1 MTTHDHPTRS
11 RGRSLARLLLF
22 AGLLVLGPLT
32 DRGFGQ
38 VAFPAAPPVG
48 TFVVDDAKLMTPA
61 HRQEVDRIAGALNRE
76 RGYPVTVVTIRSLA
90 AQRAA
95 GYTIER
101 YAAEMLKTWSLD
113 ADRRGYGL
121 LLLVAAD
128 DRQARIEL
136 GSAWKGVHD
145 GRGRDVMDRLILPAF
160 RSGDLSRGI
169 VAGVQGF
176 DAMGRGLELPGE
188 GVLATLLSVVE
199 LPWWVIP
206 AGAAAVLVLV
216 GGVFSFRRSGRKGL
230 AWMVAGFVGGILLS
244 RALAWARG
252 GGDGDDSGDTGDSGA
267 DSVAEPA
274 QETGVTGKW

>member
-11 RGRSLARLLLF
+11 SGRSLALLLLSS
-22 AGLLVLGPLT
+22 LLLLGPLA
-32 DRGFGQ
+32 DRAFSQ
-38 VAFPAAPPVG
+38 VVFPALPPSG
-48 TFVVDDAKLMTPA
+48 TFVVDDAKLLTPA

-101 YAAEMLKTWSLD
+101 YASEMVKAWNLD
-113 ADRRGYGL
+113 PDRRGYGL

-136 GSAWKGVHD
+136 GAAWKGVHD
-145 GRGRDVMDRLILPAF
+145 GRSRDVMDRLILPAF

-176 DAMGRGLELPGE
+176 DAMGRGLPLPSDGI
-188 GVLATLLSVVE
+188 LAALGSVAE
-199 LPWWVIP
+199 LPWWLIP
-206 AGAAAVLVLV
+206 AGAALVLVLI

-230 AWMVAGFVGGILLS
+230 AWVVAGFVGGILLS

-252 GGDGDDSGDTGDSGA
+252 GGDGDSDDSGDSSA
-267 DSVAEPA
+267 DAEPA